1 MSNQERPEGDGPVTR
16 LISPAR
22 LAPYVDLAAGSE
34 SSALD
39 LYVANLDL
47 SAGLHRLISVAEV
60 ILRNALDVE
69 LTRWTSP
76 DEWMI
81 AGRPRL
87 SSRALQEL
95 AQAKQRLSRE
105 GYEASHDR
113 IVAGV
118 GLGFW
123 TYLMAKAHEGTLW
136 VPALRHAFPHLR
148 PRSRQVVFD
157 QALRMLHLRNRI
169 AHHEKVI
176 TRGPEVAALGI
187 LELMSWINPAAA
199 DWAAEVCRSNIP
211 GLPLPDSRWSA

>member
-1 MSNQERPEGDGPVTR
+1 MSNQERPGGDSPVTR

-22 LAPYVDLAAGSE
+22 LSPYVGLAAGSE
-34 SSALD
+34 SSPLD

-60 ILRNALDVE
+60 ILRNALDAE
-69 LTRWTSP
+69 LTRWTAP
-76 DEWMI
+76 DDWMI
-81 AGRPRL
+81 AGRSRL

-95 AQAKQRLSRE
+95 ARATERMSRE
-105 GYEASHDR
+105 GHEVSHER

-123 TYLMAKAHEGTLW
+123 TYLMARAHESTLW

-148 PRSRQVVFD
+148 PRSRQAAFD
-157 QALRMLHLRNRI
+157 QALMMLHLRNRI

-187 LELMSWINPAAA
+187 LELLSWIDPAAA
-199 DWAAEVCRSNIP
+199 DWAAEVCRSDIP
-211 GLPLPDSRWSA
+211 GLRLPESRWSA

>member
-1 MSNQERPEGDGPVTR
+1 MSNHERPDGDGAVTR
-16 LISPAR
+16 LISSTR
-22 LAPYVDLAAGSE
+22 LAPYVRLAAGSE

-39 LYVANLDL
+39 LYVKNLDL

-95 AQAKQRLSRE
+95 AQAKERLSRE
-105 GYEASHDR
+105 GHEASHDR

-123 TYLMAKAHEGTLW
+123 TYLMARAHESTLW

-148 PRSRQVVFD
+148 PRSRHVAFA
-157 QALRMLHLRNRI
+157 QALRMLKLRNRI

-176 TRGPEVAALGI
+176 TRDPEAAALGI
-187 LELMSWINPAAA
+187 LELLSWIDPAAA
-199 DWAAEVCRSNIP
+199 DWAAEVCRSDIP
-211 GLPLPDSRWSA
+211 GLRLPESQWSA